1 MYQLFDTATGQLA
14 QNPYHCSKKP
24 MKFKHTLSL
33 AAILLLFSVTVTA
46 QMLPTRVRNVILMIG
61 DGMGVSH
68 ITGAMTV
75 HKAPLFLQQFPVSG
89 LATTQS
95 ADNYITDSA
104 AAGTALACGVK
115 TYNGAIGLDAL
126 KKPVPS
132 LVSIAE
138 SVGKHTGIVVT
149 SAITHATPASFV
161 AHQEK
166 RDMYEEI
173 ALDILASDIEV
184 MIGGGWKHFT
194 SRKDKR
200 DLLVDLRSKGYQVA
214 YSLAE
219 VQIARSPKL
228 AGLLAEEHMPP
239 VAERKDMLPRSVDAA
254 LRLLA
259 PSPRGFFMMIEGS
272 QIDFEGHTNES
283 PDIFHEMI
291 DFDDA
296 IGVVL
301 AFAKANPGT
310 LVVVTADHET
320 GGLALKSGN
329 SSTGQIS
336 ALFASTN
343 HTGTMVPVFAY
354 GPGSEQFSGIMDN
367 THIQHK
373 LARMLRDGR

>member
-1 MYQLFDTATGQLA
+1 
-14 QNPYHCSKKP
+14 